1 MAIDGELPDDVLKEI
16 LSGLPVKSL
25 LRFLSVSKY
34 WYSLILNPSFV
45 SLHRNLAAS
54 IAKDTNAHCL
64 LVKRFP
70 HDGGDN
76 LFCGPDCNET
86 SLFYD
91 KLVLSLVP
99 VETPVGDLD
108 ISFTGL
114 NVKDLNLLHSSNG
127 LVLVATLYE
136 SDIRSFNEID
146 SPFEKYDECTEAGQ
160 RIVDEK
166 VLVYNM
172 SSDSWREVRTVMP
185 KDVECSFC
193 PSLIGV
199 FYWLA
204 CDSRSGTRS
213 IVAFRMSDEVFDGM
227 HIPKKLLKCLQST
240 TYVDFCVV
248 NDSLALVLLPMSGV
262 PVNGQLPVLL

>member
-45 SLHRNLAAS
+45 SLQRNHAAS
-54 IAKDTNAHCL
+54 IAKDTNDDCL

-76 LFCGPDCNET
+76 LLCGPDCNET
-86 SLFYD
+86 SLFYDKLYD

-114 NVKDLNLLHSSNG
+114 NVVDLNLLHSSNG
-127 LVLVATLYE
+127 LVLCAANRSTIVICNPALREVRVLPQPPYESRRTTHLGFGFDPITDDYKVIRVATLYE

-146 SPFEKYDECTEAGQ
+146 SPYEKSYD
-160 RIVDEK
+160 
-166 VLVYNM
+166 
-172 SSDSWREVRTVMP
+172 
-185 KDVECSFC
+185 
-193 PSLIGV
+193 
-199 FYWLA
+199 
-204 CDSRSGTRS
+204 
-213 IVAFRMSDEVFDGM
+213 
-227 HIPKKLLKCLQST
+227 
-240 TYVDFCVV
+240 
-248 NDSLALVLLPMSGV
+248 
-262 PVNGQLPVLL
+262 